1 MTSDKLLFGKQIY
14 CYLQVY
20 LGDHWGRKPLPWSIF
35 SCGDTSC
42 EEWSISHKKKKKK
55 WGPVP
60 SREQRHLGSRKRE
73 NVGGPLSHVLQTLVR
88 FELRSSSSAPLLWC
102 QKPGRLKHLGLLYLI
117 CSLFSNCIP
126 KLLAKLLKIIRLLR
140 QIMSS
145 SGQSYRRG
153 SRISAVEIW
162 RRISERYRA
171 RTTARADTRNTPV
184 QLPPMLSIPINKMNK
199 FQKHSKILIRL
210 SESHPRIA

>member
-1 MTSDKLLFGKQIY
+1 MPSDKLLFGKQIF

-20 LGDHWGRKPLPWSIF
+20 VGDHWGRKPLPWSIF

-73 NVGGPLSHVLQTLVR
+73 NVGAHLSHVLQTLVR
-88 FELRSSSSAPLLWC
+88 FELPSSSSASLLWC

-117 CSLFSNCIP
+117 CSFFSNCIP
-126 KLLAKLLKIIRLLR
+126 KLLAKLLKIIQLLR

-145 SGQSYRRG
+145 TLERAIGEGAKYLEKNQWAIQSTNNCQ
-153 SRISAVEIW
+153 SWHKKHSSVH
-162 RRISERYRA
+162 
-171 RTTARADTRNTPV
+171 
-184 QLPPMLSIPINKMNK
+184 LPPMFSIPINKMNK

-210 SESHPRIA
+210 SESHPWIA

>member
-1 MTSDKLLFGKQIY
+1 M
-14 CYLQVY
+14 
-20 LGDHWGRKPLPWSIF
+20 
-35 SCGDTSC
+35 
-42 EEWSISHKKKKKK
+42 
-55 WGPVP
+55 P

>member
-1 MTSDKLLFGKQIY
+1 M
-14 CYLQVY
+14 
-20 LGDHWGRKPLPWSIF
+20 
-35 SCGDTSC
+35 
-42 EEWSISHKKKKKK
+42 
-55 WGPVP
+55 P

-126 KLLAKLLKIIRLLR
+126 KLLAKLLKIIQLLR

-145 SGQSYRRG
+145 TLDRATGEGAEYLQLRSGEESV
-153 SRISAVEIW
+153 S
-162 RRISERYRA
+162 
-171 RTTARADTRNTPV
+171 DTEHE
-184 QLPPMLSIPINKMNK
+184 QLPELTQETLQSNCPPCCLFPSIK
-199 FQKHSKILIRL
+199 
-210 SESHPRIA
+210 